1 MDHKKDKKKEEDL
14 YNAFMSICS
23 TYHDKLVDTK
33 DMDEKETMKAC
44 AMQYIKMKPMIMEE
58 GKGGLTEKQKKNLPQ
73 ELQKA
78 ILERQ
83 KKSKASEH
91 YEEAVAELT
100 EIAGQLDNA
109 SALHKNQANRIR
121 AMIKKKGL

>member
-58 GKGGLTEKQKKNLPQ
+58 GKGGLTEKQKKNLPP

>member
-58 GKGGLTEKQKKNLPQ
+58 GKGGLTEMQKINLPQ

>member
-58 GKGGLTEKQKKNLPQ
+58 GKGGLTEKQKKNLPP

-91 YEEAVAELT
+91 YEAAVAELT